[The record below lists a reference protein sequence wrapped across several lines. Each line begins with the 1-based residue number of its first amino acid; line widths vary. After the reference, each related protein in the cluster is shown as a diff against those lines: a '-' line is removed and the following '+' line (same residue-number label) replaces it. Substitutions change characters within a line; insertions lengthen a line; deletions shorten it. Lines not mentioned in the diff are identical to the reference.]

1 MKTLPAFKLR
11 SNKQTKKKNQPTLT
25 TQEKKETL
33 SKKREAASATI
44 QSQIQSYAET
54 LRQHIDQPNVYTDEV
69 LVKHDPNT
77 PPKKPRKVT
86 KADLRRQERLMR
98 GQMKELEPYLYPY
111 LTEWVLEGGEDQIL
125 PNQQDQSSDRRS
137 IDISEGSNSFFIHNQ
152 EEDQVFDDLMI
163 PRNSIKP
170 ILTLATSFFF
180 TNVYHSPTDCMV
192 GIEHTKAFDSTEYS
206 ESNRLSLSTCVPIR
220 LW

>member
-33 SKKREAASATI
+33 SKKREAASTTI

-69 LVKHDPNT
+69 SVKHDPNT

-111 LTEWVLEGGEDQIL
+111 STERENKDGYVKEEKIKYYQTNKINPATED
-125 PNQQDQSSDRRS
+125 RS
-137 IDISEGSNSFFIHNQ
+137 IFQKDRTPSSSTIKRKTKY
-152 EEDQVFDDLMI
+152 LMI
-163 PRNSIKP
+163 S
-170 ILTLATSFFF
+170 
-180 TNVYHSPTDCMV
+180 
-192 GIEHTKAFDSTEYS
+192 
-206 ESNRLSLSTCVPIR
+206 
-220 LW
+220 